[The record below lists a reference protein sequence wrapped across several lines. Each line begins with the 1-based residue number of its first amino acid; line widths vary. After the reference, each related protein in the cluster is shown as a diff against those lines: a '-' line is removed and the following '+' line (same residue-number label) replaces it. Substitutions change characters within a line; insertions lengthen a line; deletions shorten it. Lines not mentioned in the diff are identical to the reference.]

1 MADEID
7 KVDDDV
13 RKKKM
18 SLEKQV
24 WSYKRF
30 YMLKMRLCR
39 METSDNVD
47 FSFHGKN
54 PLDHSLKDVAA
65 LLKYLEQPWK
75 EKYGGW
81 PHYYNFDGPSSHLFS
96 SSQEGPVAPPA
107 MSSDLETFMPWVDQ
121 VRRLKS
127 DGTCKLQNTCS
138 TIDMIP
144 LGLSGATRVS
154 NELGAGPAQTTG
166 VIVMVDGGCPHL
178 LGQCV
183 VGSVDE
189 FTHAKDG
196 ITVVEGANG
205 QRMMGYSGAHPNHYH
220 SLLSCQHECE
230 NEPECAEVVE
240 PYICRRVVSH
250 LEKGRVIIFASR
262 TGNPFLTTYTAAD

>member
-1 MADEID
+1 MAAHQDAKPLHLQGDKCNSDKGSGLIASVSMLKCCDRDSNKLNNTHDWESVFAAYSPQYHNQDTLIYLMADESD

-13 RKKKM
+13 RKKKL

-39 METSDNVD
+39 MKSSDNVD

-75 EKYGGW
+75 
-81 PHYYNFDGPSSHLFS
+81 
-96 SSQEGPVAPPA
+96 
-107 MSSDLETFMPWVDQ
+107 
-121 VRRLKS
+121 
-127 DGTCKLQNTCS
+127 
-138 TIDMIP
+138 
-144 LGLSGATRVS
+144 
-154 NELGAGPAQTTG
+154 
-166 VIVMVDGGCPHL
+166 
-178 LGQCV
+178 
-183 VGSVDE
+183 
-189 FTHAKDG
+189 
-196 ITVVEGANG
+196 GANG
-205 QRMMGYSGAHPNHYH
+205 QRMMGCSGAHPNHYH
-220 SLLSCQHECE
+220 SLLNCQHECE

-240 PYICRRVVSH
+240 PYICRRFVRH

-262 TGNPFLTTYTAAD
+262 TGNPFLTTYTAADKTFYVLTHPKCFLNVTAFRELDDDVLEETEPDNEPVTEPQTIMHRSKQVYLNTF